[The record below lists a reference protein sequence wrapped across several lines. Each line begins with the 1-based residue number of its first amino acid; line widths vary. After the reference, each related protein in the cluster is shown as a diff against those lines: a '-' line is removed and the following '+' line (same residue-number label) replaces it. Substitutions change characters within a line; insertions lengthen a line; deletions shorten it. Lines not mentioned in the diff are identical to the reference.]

1 MYHIPMYVV
10 QRSQIIN
17 GMKPILL
24 FSVKYKTLTFI
35 LKLQN
40 STYLSFINDSIHS
53 KFNCKH
59 ELRKNSHFSNL
70 KIIGN

>member
-1 MYHIPMYVV
+1 MCHIPMHVV

-17 GMKPILL
+17 RMKPILL

-40 STYLSFINDSIHS
+40 STYLSFINDSVHS

-59 ELRKNSHFSNL
+59 KLRKNSHFSTL
-70 KIIGN
+70 